1 MKLRQL
7 LSCLL
12 SLACLLSAS
21 ASGQGNQAYP
31 DKPIRL
37 IVGYAPG
44 GATDIV
50 ARMLAQELTPIL
62 GQSVIVENRAVGG
75 TLVGTDSIK
84 RANPKA
90 TIYGLARMPS

>member
-21 ASGQGNQAYP
+21 ASAQGNQAYP

-62 GQSVIVENRAVGG
+62 GQSGLLKIAQVVAHWSARTPSSGRI
-75 TLVGTDSIK
+75 
-84 RANPKA
+84 PMA
-90 TIYGLARMPS
+90 TIYCLARMPS